1 MKQDSYPR
9 FIKSEMYKVYLMR
22 EIEGKPL
29 QLPKAEGVDQAG
41 KGKKDKKKAKDK
53 QTEVKDK
60 EKRRRSLLLPP
71 WKKSSKSTLKLVHLY
86 NVDKPPILVQL

>member
-29 QLPKAEGVDQAG
+29 QLPKVEGEDQAG
-41 KGKKDKKKAKDK
+41 KGKNDKKKTKDK
-53 QTEVKDK
+53 QTEVK

-71 WKKSSKSTLKLVHLY
+71 WKKSSKSMLKLVQLY